1 MRGKIW
7 DESFVSC
14 YNGHIGL
21 NAIGGS
27 VGLIK
32 DYKFVPT
39 DYQKG
44 GRSLSVDSYLTGAIA
59 YYNLAVYG
67 DYVKGVWEWSAVAS
81 LKSR

>member
-1 MRGKIW
+1 
-7 DESFVSC
+7 
-14 YNGHIGL
+14 
-21 NAIGGS
+21 
-27 VGLIK
+27 LIK